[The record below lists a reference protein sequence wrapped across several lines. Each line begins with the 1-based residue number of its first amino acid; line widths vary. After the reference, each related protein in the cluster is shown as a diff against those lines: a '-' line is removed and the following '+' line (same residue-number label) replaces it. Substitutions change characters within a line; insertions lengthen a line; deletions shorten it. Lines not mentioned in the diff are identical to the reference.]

1 MHNWQQAQILVTRP
15 KRQAENLCTLITQ
28 NQGVPV
34 HFPTIDIIPEIN
46 STTVEEHLKRNGYFI
61 FTSTNAV
68 AFYFKALGNDKIA
81 QMQTKLCV
89 AIGKATAQAL
99 QSVGIS
105 VDLMPQQGY
114 NSESLLALAE
124 FNDVTGK
131 DVVIIKGEQGRTVLE
146 DILKTRGANVF
157 CQTVYRRVMPCAD
170 NAHIIHL
177 LDEDKIAV
185 VTATSGEALQN
196 LLAMLP
202 LKQQIRLKNIPLVVM
217 SERLKTI
224 ARNMGFFRVNATHE
238 PSDDAIIHTISTII
252 NGEYSD

>member
-1 MHNWQQAQILVTRP
+1 MRNWKQAHILVTRP
-15 KRQAENLCTLITQ
+15 KRQAENLCALITQ
-28 NQGVPV
+28 NQGIPV
-34 HFPTIDIIPEIN
+34 RFPTIDIIPVMDG
-46 STTVEEHLKRNGYFI
+46 TPVEEHLARNGYFI

-68 AFYFKALGNDKIA
+68 EFYFKALDSDKIA
-81 QMQTKLCV
+81 QMQTKFCA

-99 QSVGIS
+99 RSVGIS
-105 VDLMPQQGY
+105 VDLIPQQGY
-114 NSESLLALAE
+114 NSEGLLALAE
-124 FNDVTGK
+124 FEDVTGK
-131 DVVIIKGEQGRTVLE
+131 EIVIIKGEQGRTTLV
-146 DILKTRGANVF
+146 DILKTRGARVF

-196 LLAMLP
+196 LIAMLP
-202 LKQQIRLKNIPLVVM
+202 QKQQIIIKNIPLIVM

-224 ARNMGFFRVNATHE
+224 AINMGFFRVNATHE